1 MGSDSQFFILAVIM
15 IAGLWW
21 VNDSLSKAIS
31 DMKSKHDEQLNKLKD
46 GIEGLGKDLDA
57 LVGRKR

>member
-15 IAGLWW
+15 IAGFWW

-46 GIEGLGKDLDA
+46 GIESLGGDLDT

>member
-46 GIEGLGKDLDA
+46 GIESLGEDLDA

>member
-15 IAGLWW
+15 IAGFWW

-46 GIEGLGKDLDA
+46 GIESLGEDLDA